1 MDTRTLHKLL
11 DPLVRRVRNAA
22 ARGVV
27 RLVNDEAKMQA
38 LQVGLLADET
48 ADGIERFQ
56 EYGFRSYPFAGAEAA
71 VIFLG
76 GDRSHGLAVAV
87 DDRRYTVALDEGEV
101 AIFDDQGQRVHIKR
115 DRIDIVSGTEVRVT
129 APLIK
134 AVASSKV
141 RIESPT
147 LECTGD
153 IKDNCDSDGRTMA
166 SMRDIFNSHTHPG
179 DSGGTTGTPGSS
191 M

>member
-27 RLVNDEAKMQA
+27 RLVNDGAKMQA
-38 LQVGLLADET
+38 LQIGLLADET
-48 ADGIERFQ
+48 ADGVERFQ
-56 EYGFRSYPFAGAEAA
+56 EYGFRSFPFAGAEAA

-76 GDRSHGLAVAV
+76 GDRSHGLAIAV
-87 DDRRYTVALDEGEV
+87 DDRRYSVELVEGEV
-101 AIFDDQGQRVHIKR
+101 AIFDDQGQKVHIKR
-115 DRIDIVSGTEVRVT
+115 DRIDIVSSAEVCVT

-141 RIESPT
+141 RVEAPI

-153 IKDNCDSDGRTMA
+153 IKDNCDGAGISMEEMRT
-166 SMRDIFNSHTHPG
+166 IYNGHTHPG